1 MEKSVRCKKWNL
13 FWQPLFSCT
22 IGGCFLSFCISAF
35 GIYVHCANCVELWR
49 TWKSSLSSTFV
60 LCFAQG
66 SRKLFLCGGSSR
78 KQWTSMDSYLRQK
91 EEEEERNG
99 KRVERNASTID
110 LIVIFTVYWFNYIFS
125 TVVPITAFLS
135 HSIKCKNRGK
145 QLWFFFTVV
154 NTVPK
159 NTVFWRN
166 YY

>member
-1 MEKSVRCKKWNL
+1 M
-13 FWQPLFSCT
+13 
-22 IGGCFLSFCISAF
+22 
-35 GIYVHCANCVELWR
+35 
-49 TWKSSLSSTFV
+49 

-135 HSIKCKNRGK
+135 HSIKCRNRGK
-145 QLWFFFTVV
+145 QL
-154 NTVPK
+154 
-159 NTVFWRN
+159 
-166 YY
+166 